1 MKIPCDGCGKAV
13 DDSLLQI
20 HDQEGQI
27 FYLCPE
33 CFVGEQEEPP
43 EEQA

>member
-20 HDQEGQI
+20 SDQEGQI
-27 FYLCPE
+27 LYLCPE
-33 CFVGEQEEPP
+33 CYLGKQGQPP
-43 EEQA
+43 EEQP